1 MSQKK
6 SFTAGFTTKGKL
18 GDAGK
23 TLRQAEAG
31 KTWNL
36 DYVPIDKLM
45 PNKLNEHYPQNSITA
60 LATSIQR
67 NGLMHNLVAIP
78 EDNGN
83 FRILSGERR
92 YRAIKSLPQ
101 EDYKRLFPSGIP
113 VKIEDTSIDIV
124 DEEIHLIEANC
135 QDRGDGFDEDSD
147 LSPNERYAAWLE
159 RKRWEVERLKELYAK
174 KNINYSA
181 TEITKKIAENLN
193 ISTRQVYKYAATN
206 KLIPELDSFLLE
218 RKINLNQGSKIG
230 NLQEDA
236 QLEVYNILMQYG
248 KISDEQIKTI
258 KKNISERETQS
269 ATLIKELEDAKI
281 KLEKQEALI
290 STLNSQ
296 IKQSGTASTSVDIE
310 ELVFAKNKL
319 EKDNNALLSK
329 IESLFKEKENLEI
342 KPKQLTAE
350 EVQKAKSELQI
361 SQSVTTIENALKI
374 LEKNKDYIQDSNY
387 LAKILK
393 LKDNIEDLLTI

>member
-1 MSQKK
+1 M
-6 SFTAGFTTKGKL
+6 
-18 GDAGK
+18 
-23 TLRQAEAG
+23 
-31 KTWNL
+31 
-36 DYVPIDKLM
+36 
-45 PNKLNEHYPQNSITA
+45 
-60 LATSIQR
+60 
-67 NGLMHNLVAIP
+67 
-78 EDNGN
+78 
-83 FRILSGERR
+83 
-92 YRAIKSLPQ
+92 
-101 EDYKRLFPSGIP
+101 
-113 VKIEDTSIDIV
+113 
-124 DEEIHLIEANC
+124 
-135 QDRGDGFDEDSD
+135 
-147 LSPNERYAAWLE
+147 
-159 RKRWEVERLKELYAK
+159 
-174 KNINYSA
+174 
-181 TEITKKIAENLN
+181 
-193 ISTRQVYKYAATN
+193 
-206 KLIPELDSFLLE
+206 
-218 RKINLNQGSKIG
+218 
-230 NLQEDA
+230 QEDA

-296 IKQSGTASTSVDIE
+296 IEQSGTASTSVDIE

-393 LKDNIEDLLTI
+393 LKDNIENLLTI